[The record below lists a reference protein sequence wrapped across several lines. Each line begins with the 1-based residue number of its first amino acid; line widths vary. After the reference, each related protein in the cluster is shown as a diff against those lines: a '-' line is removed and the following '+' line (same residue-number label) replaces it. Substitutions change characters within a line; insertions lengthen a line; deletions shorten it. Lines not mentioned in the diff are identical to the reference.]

1 MTKAAGLSPAF
12 AIEDPGIACPPST
25 CYVATVVL
33 KS

>member
-12 AIEDPGIACPPST
+12 AIEDPDIACPPST

-33 KS
+33 K